1 MSGLFYLL
9 LQVFNKSGS
18 NNPFYGKKH
27 SEDSLAKKY
36 KAVLQLDIHNKYIQ
50 EYKSIK
56 EAADTVGIS
65 KTHLVA
71 ALKGRSKTAA
81 GFIWKYKEDNI

>member
-1 MSGLFYLL
+1 M
-9 LQVFNKSGS
+9 V
-18 NNPFYGKKH
+18 KKH

-65 KTHLVA
+65 KNSSSGCS
-71 ALKGRSKTAA
+71 KGQV
-81 GFIWKYKEDNI
+81 